1 MVKVAFI
8 GAGSVEFTRNVV
20 TDLCSFPELQGQFEL
35 SLHDIDAERLG
46 YADALAK
53 RISAQLGADA
63 RVTSSLDRRTA
74 VADADYVV
82 NEIQVGGYRATRT
95 DFDIPAR
102 YGLRQTIGDTI
113 GIGGIFRGLRTIPV
127 LTGIGDDLAEVAP
140 DAYLLN
146 YSNPMAMLPWAV
158 TAGTAFSRVVGLCH
172 SVRDTHRQLAELVG
186 VPEDEIVFETA
197 GFNHQAFVLR
207 FERDG
212 QDLYPRLREVVDG
225 DPELQRRVRV
235 ELFRRFGYFP
245 TESSEHSAEY
255 VPWLMRRDQDIE
267 RFRIPVGEY
276 LTRSEQN
283 IEEFDETLATL
294 QAEGALDLQPTSEM
308 ASEFIRAHVTGAPA
322 GLYVNVMNDG
332 LIDDLP
338 AECCVEVPAIVDA
351 DGLHPQAVGAL
362 PPQLVALNRTFL
374 NVVELTVKAVL
385 EGDREHVYHAAMLD
399 PNTAATLG
407 LDDIRSMCDELLVAH
422 GDLIPE
428 ALRLS

>member
-20 TDLCSFPELQGQFEL
+20 TDLCSFSELQGEFEL

-82 NEIQVGGYRATRT
+82 NEIQVGGYAATRR

-102 YGLRQTIGDTI
+102 YGVRQTIGDTI

-127 LTGIGDDLAEVAP
+127 LTGIGHDLADVAP
-140 DAYLLN
+140 DAHLLN

-158 TAGTAFSRVVGLCH
+158 TAATPFSRVVGLCH
-172 SVRDTHRQLAELVG
+172 SVRDTHHLLADLVG
-186 VPEDEIVFETA
+186 VPEDEITFETA

-207 FERDG
+207 FERNG
-212 QDLYPRLREVVDG
+212 EDLYPRLRDVIDG

-255 VPWLMRRDQDIE
+255 VPWLMHRDADIE

-276 LTRSEQN
+276 LTRSERN

-294 QAEGALDLQPTSEM
+294 QAEGELDLQPTSEM
-308 ASEFIRAHVTGAPA
+308 ASEFIRAHVTGTPA
-322 GLYVNVMNDG
+322 SLYVNVQNNG
-332 LIDDLP
+332 LIENLP
-338 AECCVEVPAIVDA
+338 AECCIEVPGVVDK
-351 DGLHPQAVGAL
+351 DGLHPQGVGAL

-385 EGDREHVYHAAMLD
+385 EGDREHVYHAALLD

-407 LDDIRSMCDELLVAH
+407 MDDIRSMCDELLQAH